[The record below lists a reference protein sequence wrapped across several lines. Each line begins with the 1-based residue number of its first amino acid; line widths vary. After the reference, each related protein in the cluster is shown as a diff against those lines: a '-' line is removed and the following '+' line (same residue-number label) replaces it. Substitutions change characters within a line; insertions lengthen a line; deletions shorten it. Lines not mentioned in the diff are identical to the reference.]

1 MKRAAMTLTL
11 YDALFRMVS
20 LRDEIRALTSQSAA
34 RDRARFLIR
43 LDALEAATV
52 RLLDEAEENRRVS
65 SH

>member
-1 MKRAAMTLTL
+1 MKRAAMALTL

-43 LDALEAATV
+43 LDAVEAATV
-52 RLLDEAEENRRVS
+52 RLLDEAEEDRRVS